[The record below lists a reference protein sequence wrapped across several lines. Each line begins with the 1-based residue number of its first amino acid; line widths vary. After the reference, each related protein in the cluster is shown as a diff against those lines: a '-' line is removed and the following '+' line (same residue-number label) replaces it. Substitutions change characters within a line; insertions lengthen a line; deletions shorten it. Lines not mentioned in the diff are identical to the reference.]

1 MSSLKL
7 TVSHSGPSGRLL
19 TRTRVNKQLILNN
32 LNVVAPM
39 DPRMITMNNS
49 RSLMS
54 NNTMDSSRYVWLNS
68 LNGFEPKNLNYDY
81 LPAGVLKTN

>member
-1 MSSLKL
+1 MYPISLNVHC
-7 TVSHSGPSGRLL
+7 VSRSAALL
-19 TRTRVNKQLILNN
+19 SQTSVNKQVILNN

-68 LNGFEPKNLNYDY
+68 LKGVEPKNLNYGY
-81 LPAGVLKTN
+81 LPLGLLKTN

>member
-1 MSSLKL
+1 
-7 TVSHSGPSGRLL
+7 
-19 TRTRVNKQLILNN
+19 
-32 LNVVAPM
+32 M

>member
-7 TVSHSGPSGRLL
+7 TVSQSGPSGRLL